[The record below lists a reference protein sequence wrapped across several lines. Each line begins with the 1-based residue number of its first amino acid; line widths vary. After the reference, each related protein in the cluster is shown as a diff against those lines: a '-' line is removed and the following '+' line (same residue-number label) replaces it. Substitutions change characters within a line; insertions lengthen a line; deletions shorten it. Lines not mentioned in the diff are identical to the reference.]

1 MKGQEPTHR
10 DLARAATEWLLSQ
23 RWCESACFE
32 LGWTGGVLDA
42 VGCTGPSTDEKY
54 RVAMERW
61 GRWNRSAAR
70 YGHSTRE
77 RPRPVKHRLQVV
89 EVKRTRADLMG
100 DLRRGKMLGYEARST
115 HCVLACWEG
124 CFPGCEGIWS
134 PAGRKAMLADLAAMG
149 LPARWGVLA
158 FYQPRYGGT
167 VPLAVAG
174 LRRPTRLRDCT
185 RADREALLE
194 AMARS
199 YAYRV
204 LRGAVG

>member
-1 MKGQEPTHR
+1 
-10 DLARAATEWLLSQ
+10 
-23 RWCESACFE
+23 
-32 LGWTGGVLDA
+32 
-42 VGCTGPSTDEKY
+42 
-54 RVAMERW
+54 
-61 GRWNRSAAR
+61 
-70 YGHSTRE
+70 
-77 RPRPVKHRLQVV
+77 
-89 EVKRTRADLMG
+89 
-100 DLRRGKMLGYEARST
+100 
-115 HCVLACWEG
+115 
-124 CFPGCEGIWS
+124 
-134 PAGRKAMLADLAAMG
+134 MLADLAAMG